1 MDDLLNIAL
10 RLVLCI
16 DLMLLFGLAAFRL
29 YSPATQVVAESSA
42 ARFSALLATGA
53 VLGVLL
59 SALGILQLTKT
70 MSGASDFTELHPH
83 MLQMVLMETD
93 AGHMWWLR
101 IGALTLAT
109 LVALGVG
116 RDSPV
121 GQWLVMLCGA
131 VALATLAWS
140 GHGAMDDGY
149 RRYLH
154 FTSDIAHLLAAG
166 GWLGALFAFAWLL
179 KANHPTANQQLRALA
194 QALRGF
200 EVTGTLIVVVL
211 VFTGVVNYLLI
222 VGMTLEPLT
231 NSTYGG
237 LLSLKLI
244 LFAGMLVFAALNR
257 FQLSP
262 LLETSLQTG
271 HYQSAINALR
281 RSMVLELS
289 VAVIVLGLVAWLGTL
304 SPEVEL
310 PSG

>member
-1 MDDLLNIAL
+1 MDDALNITL
-10 RLVLCI
+10 RLALYI

-29 YSPATQVVAESSA
+29 YSPVMQVASERSIP
-42 ARFSALLATGA
+42 RFNALLVTGV

-59 SALGILQLTKT
+59 SALGMLQLTKT

-93 AGHMWWLR
+93 VGHTWWLR
-101 IGALTLAT
+101 IAALALAAI
-109 LVALGVG
+109 VAG

-166 GWLGALFAFAWLL
+166 GWLGALLAFAVLL
-179 KANHPTANQQLRALA
+179 KTKYLTAHQQLRALA

-211 VFTGVVNYLLI
+211 VLTGVVNYLLI
-222 VGMTLEPLT
+222 IGMTLKPLT
-231 NSTYGG
+231 NSTYGW

-271 HYQSAINALR
+271 HYKSAVNALR

-289 VAVIVLGLVAWLGTL
+289 VAMLVLGLVAWLGTL

>member
-1 MDDLLNIAL
+1 MDDALNITL
-10 RLVLCI
+10 RLALYI

-29 YSPATQVVAESSA
+29 YSPVTQVAPERSIP
-42 ARFSALLATGA
+42 RFNALLVTG
-53 VLGVLL
+53 VMLGVLL
-59 SALGILQLTKT
+59 SALGMLQLTKT

-93 AGHMWWLR
+93 VGHTWWLR
-101 IGALTLAT
+101 VAALALAAI
-109 LVALGVG
+109 VALGAG

-131 VALATLAWS
+131 IALATLAWS

-166 GWLGALFAFAWLL
+166 GWLGALLAFAVLL
-179 KANHPTANQQLRALA
+179 KAKYLTAHQQLRALA

-211 VFTGVVNYLLI
+211 VLTGVVNYLLI
-222 VGMTLEPLT
+222 IGMTLEPLT
-231 NSTYGG
+231 NSTYGW

-262 LLETSLQTG
+262 LLEASLQTG
-271 HYQSAINALR
+271 HYKSAVNALR

-289 VAVIVLGLVAWLGTL
+289 VAVLVLGLVAWLGTL